1 MANEKVLVVED
12 RRENLVF
19 LSDQILRPNGYQV
32 ITASDGEAGLHRAL
46 TEAPD
51 LIIVDFRMPKM
62 SGIEMLRALKKEGKD
77 IPVIVATCHG
87 SEELAIEAFR
97 LGARDYLIKPYE
109 IEEMMASIDQAL
121 SSQRRFREEKS
132 ALQDDIARASKQIER
147 RVKELQILSGIGKA
161 VTSLHKVEAILQRI
175 VEAATYLTNAEES
188 FLMLVDEDSG
198 ELYMRAVQ
206 GMGRK
211 YTRFRQKVDDSMA
224 GQVVRTG
231 RPLRIGRGK
240 NEETH
245 EVVTGYLAQD
255 LLSVPLKVRD
265 KVIGVLGVDNV
276 APGTAFS
283 ENDEYLLLA
292 LADYAAIALD
302 NARLYEIMTAQL
314 TKMIATQSEEQPSRQ
329 EELEKSE
336 QHASQG
342 MRLLEASEQVG
353 EIAEQLS
360 GLREQL
366 QALGAS
372 LAGNRVAER

>member
-1 MANEKVLVVED
+1 MANEKVLIVED

-147 RVKELQILSGIGKA
+147 RVMELQILSGIGKA
-161 VTSLHKVEAILQRI
+161 VTSLHEVEAILQRI

-198 ELYMRAVQ
+198 ELYMRALQ

-231 RPLRIGRGK
+231 RPMRIGRGK

-265 KVIGVLGVDNV
+265 KVIGVLGVDNI
-276 APGTAFS
+276 APRNGFS

-353 EIAEQLS
+353 EMAEQLS